1 MRRFPHQKTKVL
13 LVLETVDQEVPH
25 WDCKKPHALVV
36 DRDEVFGANV
46 VNAMRAR
53 GICAK
58 HSRTV
63 DDFLD
68 LNCRARVDLVGLEV
82 DAMDPQTLDN
92 LLLLRTHFGEGP
104 VTRIVAAASFAPGSF
119 PHLVE
124 QRGADACISRRQS
137 PQAMAEA
144 LETQLRKHRK

>member
-1 MRRFPHQKTKVL
+1 M
-13 LVLETVDQEVPH
+13 LETVDQQVPH
-25 WDCKKPHALVV
+25 WDCQKPHALVV
-36 DRDEVFGANV
+36 DRDEEFGAHV

-58 HSRTV
+58 HVRTV
-63 DDFLD
+63 DNFLD
-68 LNCRARVDLVGLEV
+68 WNCRARVDLVALEV

-119 PHLVE
+119 NHLVE
-124 QRGADACISRRQS
+124 QRGADACIARRQD

-144 LETQLRKHRK
+144 LETQFRKHRT

>member
-1 MRRFPHQKTKVL
+1 M
-13 LVLETVDQEVPH
+13 LEMVDQEVPH
-25 WDCKKPHALVV
+25 WDCQKPHALVV
-36 DRDEVFGANV
+36 DPDEEFGTRV
-46 VNAMRAR
+46 VSAMRAR

-58 HSRTV
+58 HTHSV

-68 LNCRARVDLVGLEV
+68 MNCRARVDLVALEV

-119 PHLVE
+119 THLVE
-124 QRGADACISRRQS
+124 QRGADACISRRQD
-137 PQAMAEA
+137 PLAMAEA
-144 LETQLRKHRK
+144 LENQLRKHRT